1 MLPGKTPTERATV
14 VIVNYNGAH
23 LLPACL
29 DGLGAQDL
37 PAGQFRTVVVDNAS
51 HDGSLELLARDYPWV
66 QVIAS
71 PTNTGF
77 AGGNNLA
84 LRAVDTEYAVLL
96 NNDAIPEPGW
106 LRAMLAALDADD
118 GLGAVGGKVVFL
130 PRFLRLTWRTPGFS
144 PGAHDPRQL
153 GARVYRVD
161 VDGRDVTDKVLWESV
176 AFGPEGTGDGRYRWT
191 RPTGELLVPV
201 QDVPGAARGRGVPDG
216 LAGEVKI
223 TFRVAAETDKPLEI
237 GGDGVSVN
245 GAVNEAGTELVL
257 AVPEGTPLVD
267 VINNV
272 GGIVLTSGYGADRG
286 FQEVDRGQYDQ
297 PAEVFSGCG
306 NGMALR
312 TAAGREVGWFDDDF
326 FMYYEDTDLSWRLR
340 SRGWSIR
347 YEPAG
352 VLRHIHAASSKEWS
366 PRWVFHVDRNRLL
379 MLTKNASAR
388 MALSAVL
395 RYPLTS
401 ASMLVRS
408 LREAAAQRQR
418 PALRPH
424 LLRTRIMLSYL
435 RLLPSMLRRRRA
447 VGRQA
452 RLTRKE
458 LERWLVTSR

>member
-1 MLPGKTPTERATV
+1 MTTEPRATV
-14 VIVNYNGAH
+14 VIVNYHGAH

-29 DGLGAQDL
+29 DGVRAQDL

-51 HDGSLELLARDYPWV
+51 TDGSLELLARDYPWV
-66 QVIAS
+66 EVIAS

-84 LRAVDTEYAVLL
+84 LRALDTEYAVLL

-106 LRAMLAALDADD
+106 LRTMVEALDADPT
-118 GLGAVGGKVVFL
+118 LGAVGGKVVFL
-130 PRFLRLTWRTPGFS
+130 PRFLRLDWSTPGFS

-161 VDGRDVTDKVLWESV
+161 VDGRDVTDKVLWEGV
-176 AFGPEGTGDGRYRWT
+176 GFGPEGEGDGRFRWT
-191 RPTGELLVPV
+191 KPDGELLIPV
-201 QDVPGAARGRGVPDG
+201 QDTPGA
-216 LAGEVKI
+216 LAGDIKI
-223 TFRVAAETDKPLEI
+223 TFRIGAETDKPVTLE
-237 GGDGVSVN
+237 GDGVSVT
-245 GAVNEAGTELVL
+245 GTVSRTGTEVVL
-257 AVPEGTPLVD
+257 SVPEGTPLVD
-267 VINNV
+267 VVNNV

-286 FQEVDRGQYDQ
+286 FQEVDRGQYDE

-312 TAAGREVGWFDDDF
+312 TAAGREVDWFDDDF

-340 SRGWSIR
+340 ARGWSIR

-352 VLRHIHAASSKEWS
+352 VLRHIHSASSKEWS

-379 MLTKNASAR
+379 MLTKNASPRLA
-388 MALSAVL
+388 ASAVL
-395 RYPLTS
+395 RYPLTA
-401 ASMLVRS
+401 ASIA
-408 LREAAAQRQR
+408 LRAAREGVAQRSR

-424 LLRTRIMLSYL
+424 LLRARIMLSYL
-435 RLLPSMLRRRRA
+435 RLLPAMLLRRRGIGARA
-447 VGRQA
+447 KVS
-452 RLTRKE
+452 RKE